1 MPVHLHVHIVYGSSV
16 LEQPG
21 RGIATETTW
30 STKPQLFMIWPF
42 SEKKKLLISDV
53 AEKRKR
59 DKSFLIKMSTVS
71 SSWLAQLELEHRTLD
86 PGVVSLSFLDIE
98 MT

>member
-1 MPVHLHVHIVYGSSV
+1 MVHQASALYD
-16 LEQPG
+16 L
-21 RGIATETTW
+21 A
-30 STKPQLFMIWPF
+30 LFR
-42 SEKKKLLISDV
+42 KKKLLISDV